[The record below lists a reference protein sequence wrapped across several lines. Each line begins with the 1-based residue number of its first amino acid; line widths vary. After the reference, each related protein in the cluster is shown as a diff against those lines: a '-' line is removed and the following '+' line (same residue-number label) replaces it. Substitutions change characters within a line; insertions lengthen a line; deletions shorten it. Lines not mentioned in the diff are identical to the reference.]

1 VESKFKAVHWRPSL
15 CRDCECH
22 TDFQDKT
29 NLRLL
34 NLTDFLPM
42 IPMFDLHGR
51 SWNGYITIKAQDP
64 SAWAG
69 VCKWPKALMSWSL
82 LLVYQLE
89 FFFRVA
95 IPFSIS
101 IWFNDELENLV
112 SAS

>member
-1 VESKFKAVHWRPSL
+1 
-15 CRDCECH
+15 
-22 TDFQDKT
+22 
-29 NLRLL
+29 
-34 NLTDFLPM
+34 M

-101 IWFNDELENLV
+101 IWFNDELDNLV
-112 SAS
+112 AAS